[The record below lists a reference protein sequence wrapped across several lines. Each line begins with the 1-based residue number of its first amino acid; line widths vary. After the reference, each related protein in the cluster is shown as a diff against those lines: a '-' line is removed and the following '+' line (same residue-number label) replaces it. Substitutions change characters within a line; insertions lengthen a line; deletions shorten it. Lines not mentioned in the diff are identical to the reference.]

1 MLRKSRN
8 QVIVEHDAAPKKLEW
23 IDELRETVHNLQL
36 PDTPFRV
43 NMLDVMWPLQ
53 IHAPFF

>member
-43 NMLDVMWPLQ
+43 NMLDVM
-53 IHAPFF
+53 